1 MTKGSPPPAAQ
12 DQRAPAR
19 PRNRRGEG
27 PRLREEIVEAATA
40 LIVRTGSDQ
49 AVTLR
54 SVAREIGIAAPSIYT
69 HFPSRDAIVQA
80 VVEEALTQLHES
92 ITAAVIAYDDPVEG
106 LLAGCAA
113 YVDFGTSEPARYRV
127 LFGTPPSKP
136 APSTPGSADLSGL
149 QAFQTLVDNLHACV
163 EVGSS
168 ASTDPFADAVALWT
182 ALHGQVSLRAAL
194 PAFPWPPTDTV
205 EQMVLRLARIT
216 KRRGPCRTPSP

>member
-1 MTKGSPPPAAQ
+1 MTKGSLPPAAQ
-12 DQRAPAR
+12 DKGQLALAR

-27 PRLREEIVEAATA
+27 PRLRAEIVQAATS

-92 ITAAVIAYDDPVEG
+92 ITAAVTACDDPVEG

-113 YVDFGTSEPARYRV
+113 YVDFGTNEPARYRV
-127 LFGTPPSKP
+127 LFETPPSKP
-136 APSTPGSADLSGL
+136 APSAPGGADLSGL
-149 QAFQTLVDNLHACV
+149 EAFQTLVDNLHACV
-163 EVGSS
+163 RAGRS
-168 ASTDPFADAVALWT
+168 ASADPFADAVALWT

-194 PAFPWPPTDTV
+194 PDFPWPSTDTV
-205 EQMVLRLARIT
+205 EQLVMRLARIT
-216 KRRGPCRTPSP
+216 APL